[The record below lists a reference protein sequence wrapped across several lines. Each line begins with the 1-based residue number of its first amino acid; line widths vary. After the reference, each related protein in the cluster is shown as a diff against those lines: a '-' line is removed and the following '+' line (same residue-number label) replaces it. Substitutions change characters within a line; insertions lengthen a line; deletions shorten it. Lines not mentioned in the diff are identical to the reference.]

1 MKAQTQIMF
10 FTKLGIHAITEL
22 LQDSQHCSSSSPTL
36 LDFLDLGLL
45 ARTTLAEFWDSVDKK
60 QTGQEVT
67 MFVYVY
73 KNKKLKKKK
82 KG

>member
-1 MKAQTQIMF
+1 M
-10 FTKLGIHAITEL
+10 
-22 LQDSQHCSSSSPTL
+22 

-82 KG
+82 DKWRDQCQYVQIQQNQEHQI